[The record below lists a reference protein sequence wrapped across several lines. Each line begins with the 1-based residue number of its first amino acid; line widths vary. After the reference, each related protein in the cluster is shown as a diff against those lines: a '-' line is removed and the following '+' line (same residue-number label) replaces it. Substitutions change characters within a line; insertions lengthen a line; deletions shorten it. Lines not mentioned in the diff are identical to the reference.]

1 MVEHQRYNSC
11 HLRKAGGGERNGI
24 EAIVVGRGILG
35 IEGMLGSGGKLALGT
50 PVGSVGMLG
59 SGGKLTFGTAGIVGI
74 VGKVGCGRD
83 GIEGNGGNAG
93 LGRFGNCRRL
103 RAASPPKND
112 KEMKRD
118 KIRHL
123 KAAMLVMFQ
132 GLTRL
137 YIIIYKQKED

>member
-1 MVEHQRYNSC
+1 
-11 HLRKAGGGERNGI
+11 
-24 EAIVVGRGILG
+24 
-35 IEGMLGSGGKLALGT
+35 MLGSGGKLALGT
-50 PVGSVGMLG
+50 PVGSVGVLG

-74 VGKVGCGRD
+74 VGRLGSGGKLGLGSEGWVVGKAGKVGCGRD

-112 KEMKRD
+112 KAMKRD

-137 YIIIYKQKED
+137 YMSNNI

>member
-1 MVEHQRYNSC
+1 MRLISSWW
-11 HLRKAGGGERNGI
+11 RERNGI
-24 EAIVVGRGILG
+24 EGIVVGRGILG
-35 IEGMLGSGGKLALGT
+35 IEGMLGSGGKVALGT
-50 PVGSVGMLG
+50 TVGSVGMLG
-59 SGGKLTFGTAGIVGI
+59 SGGREGLGSEGCWV
-74 VGKVGCGRD
+74 VGKVGNVGCGRD
-83 GIEGNGGNAG
+83 GIEGNGGNVG

>member
-1 MVEHQRYNSC
+1 VKVEW
-11 HLRKAGGGERNGI
+11 
-24 EAIVVGRGILG
+24 
-35 IEGMLGSGGKLALGT
+35 LARLARWA
-50 PVGSVGMLG
+50 V
-59 SGGKLTFGTAGIVGI
+59 AEIY
-74 VGKVGCGRD
+74 

-137 YIIIYKQKED
+137 YMSNNI

>member
-1 MVEHQRYNSC
+1 
-11 HLRKAGGGERNGI
+11 
-24 EAIVVGRGILG
+24 VVG
-35 IEGMLGSGGKLALGT
+35 K
-50 PVGSVGMLG
+50 VGN
-59 SGGKLTFGTAGIVGI
+59 
-74 VGKVGCGRD
+74 VGCGRD

-93 LGRFGNCRRL
+93 FGRFGNCRRL

>member
-1 MVEHQRYNSC
+1 MSLDHAFYSFNEQTWSSSIRIPQKFGRNNGLQNLHKYY
-11 HLRKAGGGERNGI
+11 AGN
-24 EAIVVGRGILG
+24 V
-35 IEGMLGSGGKLALGT
+35 IEGNG
-50 PVGSVGMLG
+50 
-59 SGGKLTFGTAGIVGI
+59 
-74 VGKVGCGRD
+74 GCGRD

-112 KEMKRD
+112 KAMKRD

-137 YIIIYKQKED
+137 YIIIYKQKEDWRKLWVTIYDFSLG